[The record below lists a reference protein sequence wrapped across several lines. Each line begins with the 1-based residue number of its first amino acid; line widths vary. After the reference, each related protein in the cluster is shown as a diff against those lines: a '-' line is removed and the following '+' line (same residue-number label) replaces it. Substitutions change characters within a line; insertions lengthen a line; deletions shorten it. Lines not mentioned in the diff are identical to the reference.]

1 MPTIVDNL
9 PEHPPHTR
17 IFSRLPDEA
26 ALLLS
31 AAGGDQQAYA
41 RLYTYYYPNLYTSI
55 AFISQSHEDTQ
66 EIIHE
71 VFLKMWKTREA
82 LLLVRSFEDYAYVL
96 AKNLLFNHLKRKK
109 VNQKIMDALSAQK
122 SGNSEASPDQELLF
136 KQYYQAALTAI
147 RLLSEQK
154 RKIFLL
160 RTQQGLTLNEIAAEM
175 RISHPAVKKHLYAA
189 IGFVRQY
196 IRQHAGE

>member
-9 PEHPPHTR
+9 PEYPPHTKT
-17 IFSRLPDEA
+17 FSRLPDEA
-26 ALLLS
+26 TLVLR
-31 AAGGDQQAYA
+31 AAEGDQQAYA

-55 AFISQSHEDTQ
+55 AFISQSHEETQ

-71 VFLKMWKTREA
+71 VFLKMWKSREA
-82 LLLVRSFEDYAYVL
+82 LMLVRSFEDYAYVL
-96 AKNLLFNHLKRKK
+96 ARNLLFNHLKRKK
-109 VNQKIMDALSAQK
+109 LDQRILHALSAQR
-122 SGNSEASPDQELLF
+122 SGDSEASPHQELLF
-136 KQYYQAALTAI
+136 KQYYQTALNAI
-147 RLLSEQK
+147 QLLSEQK

>member
-41 RLYTYYYPNLYTSI
+41 RLYTYYYPNLYTSL

-71 VFLKMWKTREA
+71 VFLKMWKSREA
-82 LLLVRSFEDYAYVL
+82 LMLVRSFEDYAYVL
-96 AKNLLFNHLKRKK
+96 ARNLLFNHLKRKK
-109 VNQKIMDALSAQK
+109 LDQRIMHALSAQR
-122 SGNSEASPDQELLF
+122 SGDSETSPHQELLF
-136 KQYYQAALTAI
+136 KQYYQTALNAI
-147 RLLSEQK
+147 QLLSEQK